1 MLTKRGI
8 IFIIVCEIK
17 KAEIFMKFKKVELKD
32 FGKLKKILNNYTGR
46 ICDISPANL
55 VMWRD
60 YYDIS
65 YYLGD
70 DGYAFRFGDMDDTVS
85 YYCEANKELVKKI
98 IASEGGSACFSCLA
112 PSELEFFKQNFDC
125 NEARHDRDWDDYIY
139 NSLDIIEL
147 AGRRYSGQRNHINR
161 FNKLYPDA
169 VFEEIT
175 DENIKDVKAFNHGY
189 FHEFGNEK
197 AKVAEYEEKY
207 LEEQLDNLDI
217 YSQCTGVLK
226 VSGEIVGFSIG
237 EIVGKTLIVHTEKA
251 NTKFSGVYPALV
263 NLFAKKYAPDTLYIN
278 REEDC
283 GEAGL
288 RTSKLSYH
296 PIEILEKYALVAKI
310 K

>member
-1 MLTKRGI
+1 
-8 IFIIVCEIK
+8 
-17 KAEIFMKFKKVELKD
+17 MKFKKIELKD
-32 FGKLKKILNNYTGR
+32 FDTIKKILNNYTGR

-55 VMWRD
+55 VLWRD

-65 YYLGD
+65 YYLGE
-70 DGYAFRFGDMDDTVS
+70 DGYAFRFGDMDNTVS
-85 YYCEANKELVKKI
+85 YYCEARKELAQKI
-98 IASEGGSACFSCLA
+98 IAYEGGSACFSCLA
-112 PSELEFFKQNFDC
+112 PSELEFFRQNFDIDDPI
-125 NEARHDRDWDDYIY
+125 HSRDWDDYIY
-139 NSLDIIEL
+139 NSSDIIGL
-147 AGRRYSGQRNHINR
+147 GGRRYSGQRNHINK

-169 VFEEIT
+169 VFEEIN
-175 DENIKDVKAFNHGY
+175 DANIEAVKAFNHGY

-207 LEEQLDNLDI
+207 LDEQLDNLDI

-226 VSGEIVGFSIG
+226 VSGEVVGFSIG

-251 NTKFSGVYPALV
+251 NTKINGVYPALV
-263 NLFAKKYAPDTLYIN
+263 NRFAKKYAADTLYIN

-296 PIEILEKYALVAKI
+296 PIEILEKYALVAKL

>member
-1 MLTKRGI
+1 M
-8 IFIIVCEIK
+8 
-17 KAEIFMKFKKVELKD
+17 FMEFKKVELND
-32 FGKLKKILNNYTGR
+32 FNTLKKILSSYTGR

-55 VMWRD
+55 VFWRD

-65 YYLGD
+65 YYLGE
-70 DGYAFRFGDMDDTVS
+70 DGYAFRFGNMDNTVS
-85 YYCEANKELVKKI
+85 YFCEARKELAQRI
-98 IASEGGSACFSCLA
+98 ISHEGGSACFSCLA
-112 PSELEFFKQNFDC
+112 PSELEFFRQNFDID
-125 NEARHDRDWDDYIY
+125 ELKHERDWDDYIY
-139 NSLDIIEL
+139 NSSDIISL
-147 AGRRYSGQRNHINR
+147 GGRRYSGQRNHINK
-161 FNKLYPDA
+161 FKKLYPDA
-169 VFEEIT
+169 VFEEINET
-175 DENIKDVKAFNHGY
+175 NVEAVKAFNHGY

-207 LEEQLDNLDI
+207 LDEQLDNLDI

-251 NTKFSGVYPALV
+251 NTKIKGVYPALV
-263 NLFAKKYAPDTLYIN
+263 NLFAQKYAADTLYIN

-296 PIEILEKYALVAKI
+296 PTEILEKYALVAKI